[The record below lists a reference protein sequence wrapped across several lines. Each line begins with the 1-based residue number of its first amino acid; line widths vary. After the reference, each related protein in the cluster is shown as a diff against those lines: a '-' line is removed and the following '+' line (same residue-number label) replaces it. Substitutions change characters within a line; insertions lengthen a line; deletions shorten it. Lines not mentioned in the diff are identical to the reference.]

1 MRQLFFYESS
11 SVTVAK
17 VDRNSGLVTALSP
30 GVTIITVTTNDG
42 KKNCNYRIIVKE
54 KEPNYI
60 DVESIAVSPKYQELY
75 IDETCQL
82 TTVIT
87 PDNATNKEIT
97 YTSSNENIAKVD
109 ENGVVTAISEGQV
122 TITATTVNNLSDTAI
137 IKVNRKLN
145 PQVTIYAPNGG

>member
-82 TTVIT
+82 TTTVT